1 MSCSRI
7 RALVRTEKDSG
18 SQHIETL
25 MIISGDVT
33 TSSLY
38 NITAGIYEQQSWYLS
53 DFTCYVI

>member
-38 NITAGIYEQQSWYLS
+38 NITAGIYEQQS
-53 DFTCYVI
+53 